1 MLINITWVFF
11 RSDTFGKSWQ
21 LLQSMFG
28 IAHDGKALLTT
39 LAILKVAIIVPL
51 IVVFHWFMRNTKVL
65 DVAYKLSWFWL
76 GLVWSS
82 LILMLI
88 WAQESGSS
96 FIYFQ
101 F

>member
-11 RSDTFGKSWQ
+11 RSDTFGRAWG

-28 IAHDGKALLTT
+28 MTDGKPLLTT
-39 LAILKVAIIVPL
+39 IAILKVALIIPL
-51 IVVFHWFMRNTKVL
+51 IVLFHWFMRNTKVL
-65 DVAYKLSWFWL
+65 DVAYKLPWI
-76 GLVWSS
+76 GLS
-82 LILMLI
+82 LIWSFLLLMLI